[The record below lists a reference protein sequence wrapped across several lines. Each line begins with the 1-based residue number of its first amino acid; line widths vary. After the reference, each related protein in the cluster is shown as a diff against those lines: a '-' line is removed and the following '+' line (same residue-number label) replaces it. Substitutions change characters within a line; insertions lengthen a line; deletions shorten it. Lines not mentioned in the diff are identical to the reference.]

1 MEDLLNIAVII
12 PSFHSEILTSICIRS
27 FKKFCPSNISLQ
39 YIVIENSS
47 DESYKDKILGID
59 SNILWINN
67 DTLLTGSEA
76 NALALERG
84 LGVIDTEFCFLCHC
98 DTCVTSSLFYDEM
111 FKKVEDDYKMIGTGT
126 DNTRIKACHIS
137 GVFVET
143 KIAKTVNMFP
153 IYEDNKMIMDVGD
166 DITKY
171 CRDYGVKH
179 CCLENTFNSFNEKK
193 LTNDKYKGFRVNR
206 SVNDNGEVLFMHL
219 GRGIPK
225 SQGTYHKE
233 GRVYLEGWIDFCTE
247 LLDAKS

>member
-1 MEDLLNIAVII
+1 MKKEVTII
-12 PSFHSEILTSICIRS
+12 VPSFKSEVLTYICVNS
-27 FKKFCPSNISLQ
+27 FEKFKTDDLTIK
-39 YIVIENSS
+39 YIVVENSKQ
-47 DESYKDKILGID
+47 DYYRKNIEKISPNVI
-59 SNILWINN
+59 WINN
-67 DTLLTGSEA
+67 NTKLIGSEA
-76 NALALERG
+76 NAEALVVG

-171 CRDYGVKH
+171 CRDHKVKH